1 MDTIDILRY
10 IIIAGGYMTTRYE
23 YLVNELNTELKNKG
37 FGKKRYK
44 KFFGL
49 INRQEYDKLRGI
61 IDEYLI
67 NNLIDD
73 IVNEREI
80 IASNIAN
87 ILNSLELL
95 NDLLIIFNQDPQPS
109 LTKARKLFKKKVFI
123 NIYDLAE
130 GIYGMR
136 TTKHLLIR
144 DMRTNPDRCFPLGVA
159 KRYPVLKC
167 FLWKIF

>member
-1 MDTIDILRY
+1 MT
-10 IIIAGGYMTTRYE
+10 TTRYE
-23 YLVNELNTELKNKG
+23 YLVNELKSELIIRG
-37 FGKKRYK
+37 FGKKRVK

-49 INRQEYDKLRGI
+49 INRQEYDELRGI
-61 IDEYLI
+61 MNDYMI

-87 ILNSLELL
+87 ILNSLDLL
-95 NDLLIIFNQDPQPS
+95 NGLLIIFNEEPQSS

-130 GIYGMR
+130 GRYNMR
-136 TTKHLLIR
+136 TTKRLLIS
-144 DMRTNPDRCFPLGVA
+144 DMRENPDRCFPLKVA

>member
-10 IIIAGGYMTTRYE
+10 IIITGGYMTTRYE
-23 YLVNELNTELKNKG
+23 YLVNELKTELKNRG
-37 FGKKRYK
+37 FGKKRIK

-73 IVNEREI
+73 IVNEQEL

-87 ILNSLELL
+87 ILNSLNLL
-95 NDLLIIFNQDPQPS
+95 NDLLIIFNEDPQPS

-123 NIYDLAE
+123 NIYDLVAE
-130 GIYGMR
+130 RYDRR
-136 TTKHLLIR
+136 TTKQLLIR
-144 DMRTNPDRCFPLGVA
+144 DARTNPDRLFPLEVA

-167 FLWKIF
+167 FLCKIF

>member
-1 MDTIDILRY
+1 
-10 IIIAGGYMTTRYE
+10 
-23 YLVNELNTELKNKG
+23 VNELKTELKNRG

-44 KFFGL
+44 KFFGF
-49 INRQEYDKLRGI
+49 INRQEYDKIRDI
-61 IDEYLI
+61 IDEYII

-80 IASNIAN
+80 IGSNIAN
-87 ILNSLELL
+87 ILNSLNLL
-95 NDLLIIFNQDPQPS
+95 NELLIIFNEDPQPS
-109 LTKARKLFKKKVFI
+109 LTKARKLFKKNVFI

-130 GIYGMR
+130 GLYCMR
-136 TTKHLLIR
+136 TTKYLLIR